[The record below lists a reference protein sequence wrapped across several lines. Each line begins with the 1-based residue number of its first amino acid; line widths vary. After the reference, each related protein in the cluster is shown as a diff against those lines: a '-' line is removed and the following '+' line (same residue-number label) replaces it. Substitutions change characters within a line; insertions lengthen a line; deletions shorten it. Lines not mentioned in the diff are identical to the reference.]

1 MTAALQFTIDGLA
14 PDALRTYAVD
24 GTEALSSLYSFDID
38 CLGQNGRALDS
49 LALVGQRATLR
60 ITVEG
65 AQPRSVHGIIDAM
78 EIEPPSIFGDARY
91 RFRLVPWLARLELSR
106 SNQIH
111 GTADAVSVP
120 DVIEAELSGAL
131 RPTAQVSD
139 TDFRRFEH
147 ELRLRDRDAYPK
159 RDHVSQYE
167 ETDFAFIS
175 RLAEHAG
182 IFYFFENNG
191 DRESV
196 VFADD
201 NLFATPLE
209 GGTELQWKPWGSGGR
224 EAAPDTIQAIRQRS
238 KRVPQKVWLQDHN
251 YRLPHIPLLVEA
263 EVDSRGRGNWV
274 EYGAHH
280 RTPEEGN
287 TLARIRAQELRCH
300 QSRWNGNSTV
310 ARLAPGRVIRL
321 GGHPYTSWNQDYLV
335 VRVRH
340 EVWVPMPGVPE
351 SDWVGYRNSFEL
363 IDRDVPFRPARVTP
377 VPRMDGLLNGKI
389 DGAGDG
395 SKAEIDDQGRYRVK
409 VPFDLGGSPDGKA
422 SQWIRM
428 SSPFGGDGDGMHFP
442 LFPDTEVVIGC
453 VNGDPD
459 RPVILGAVPNPR
471 NKSVVTEE
479 NSSHNR
485 LVSRAG
491 MGFEMS
497 VNMGGT
503 GGGGGSNSATG
514 ALNAYGP
521 PSANL
526 ATPAAMGGA
535 AATVLASP
543 SALAA
548 GKDINDADNF
558 ARVYV
563 QRGGAAKAITDELR
577 LGVPPTVSG
586 DTAEPASLKTPGSF
600 AWKAGTYNANA
611 TKVTDGKPFATDAN
625 GAMIYTSGHGLVR
638 ADGPVGVTSGGILRM
653 TSGVTTATD
662 APASGKGGGAE
673 FTSVNGDIQLVAVK
687 EAVAVPEEPT
697 QPTTQP
703 DLAWRNYDVAMK
715 NYQSALTEYYEDLE
729 QYNIDQEIYENEGY
743 GTPPTQP
750 TLPLEPT
757 RPVSDRPTTP
767 SPEWAIYDKNVADR
781 NKIIEIN
788 DRTPGIT
795 IHAVGAIKIV
805 SQSDISITANGKI
818 SQKSYKD
825 TSYETVG
832 DDTVTVYANK
842 RNHVWGLQTD
852 FFMGMKSTFNFATL
866 NTVTLGATTS
876 TSLALSFSLFLGGRI
891 DLTFGARF
899 STVFG
904 WNNSINLGGSLSS
917 TAGLATSSFTG
928 GRITNITGND
938 TKFVIGL
945 DAKKVDFA
953 LDLKGVD
960 LASKFTQAQKDE
972 VKAWQAGIEAGNT
985 NLSAEATAALRVF
998 L

>member
-1 MTAALQFTIDGLA
+1 
-14 PDALRTYAVD
+14 
-24 GTEALSSLYSFDID
+24 
-38 CLGQNGRALDS
+38 
-49 LALVGQRATLR
+49 
-60 ITVEG
+60 
-65 AQPRSVHGIIDAM
+65 
-78 EIEPPSIFGDARY
+78 
-91 RFRLVPWLARLELSR
+91 
-106 SNQIH
+106 
-111 GTADAVSVP
+111 VSVP

-139 TDFRRFEH
+139 TDLRRFEH
-147 ELRLRDRDAYPK
+147 ELRLRDRAVYPK

-471 NKSVVTEE
+471 NKAVVTSD
-479 NSSHNR
+479 NSLQNR
-485 LVSRAG
+485 LVTRSG

-497 VNMGGT
+497 NDGGAAGST
-503 GGGGGSNSATG
+503 GGGNGGSG
-514 ALNAYGP
+514 LNAYGAAP
-521 PSANL
+521 P
-526 ATPAAMGGA
+526 PALPVGLLVPNALGGQAQPAVVSDAGDGA
-535 AATVLASP
+535 ALASP
-543 SALAA
+543 DALASSVDTGA
-548 GKDINDADNF
+548 GNNY
-558 ARVYV
+558 ARMYV
-563 QRGGAAKAITDELR
+563 QDNSSSPITHTLR
-577 LGVPPTVSG
+577 LGGVPAATDS
-586 DTAEPASLKTPGSF
+586 TTKEPDELKTPGSLGYVASTGSSAVPAARTDTLF
-600 AWKAGTYNANA
+600 NEKPGIYDYTAGQHYSRVKGDMGL
-611 TKVTDGKPFATDAN
+611 KVDNDL
-625 GAMIYTSGHGLVR
+625 ILVAG
-638 ADGPVGVTSGGILRM
+638 ADGTGDLDISSGGQTRIYAK
-653 TSGVTTATD
+653 SG
-662 APASGKGGGAE
+662 PIYLFSGGE
-673 FTSVNGDIQLVAVK
+673 I
-687 EAVAVPEEPT
+687 
-697 QPTTQP
+697 
-703 DLAWRNYDVAMK
+703 
-715 NYQSALTEYYEDLE
+715 
-729 QYNIDQEIYENEGY
+729 NIDAIGDVNIKTKGSTKKTVAGQSEI
-743 GTPPTQP
+743 
-750 TLPLEPT
+750 TL
-757 RPVSDRPTTP
+757 S
-767 SPEWAIYDKNVADR
+767 
-781 NKIIEIN
+781 
-788 DRTPGIT
+788 
-795 IHAVGAIKIV
+795 
-805 SQSDISITANGKI
+805 
-818 SQKSYKD
+818 
-825 TSYETVG
+825 G
-832 DDTVTVYANK
+832 DDIVTIYSNSRK
-842 RNHVWGLQTD
+842 HTWGASTD
-852 FFMGMKSTFNFATL
+852 FFMGSRNQFNLSVSLTFN
-866 NTVTLGATTS
+866 LGIF
-876 TSLALSFSLFLGGRI
+876 LS
-891 DLTFGARF
+891 
-899 STVFG
+899 V
-904 WNNSINLGGSLSS
+904 
-917 TAGLATSSFTG
+917 TAGISASFFLTTRFTFIGFTEIKVVG
-928 GRITNITGND
+928 GVDIKVEGNGFSISGAIAGITGFEKKAAA
-938 TKFVIGL
+938 TKT
-945 DAKKVDFA
+945 K
-953 LDLKGVD
+953 
-960 LASKFTQAQKDE
+960 
-972 VKAWQAGIEAGNT
+972 
-985 NLSAEATAALRVF
+985 AEAVTAEIKGLVAAASTLEAKQKAMEAEMSDMKAEMFGTDLQVAK
-998 L
+998 LAKMIV

>member
-14 PDALRTYAVD
+14 PDAMRAYAVD

-65 AQPRSVHGIIDAM
+65 AQPRNVHGIIDAM

-91 RFRLVPWLARLELSR
+91 RFRLVPWLARLRLSR

-111 GTADAVSVP
+111 GTANAVSVA

-139 TDFRRFEH
+139 TDLRRFEH
-147 ELRLRDRDAYPK
+147 ELRLRDRAAYPK

-209 GGTELQWKPWGSGGR
+209 GGTGLQWKPWSSGGR
-224 EAAPDTIQAIRQRS
+224 EAAPDTIQALRQRCTP
-238 KRVPQKVWLQDHN
+238 VPQKVWLQDHN
-251 YRLPHIPLLVEA
+251 YRLPHIPLLVKA

-280 RTPEEGN
+280 RTPEEGSA
-287 TLARIRAQELRCH
+287 LARIRAEELRCH
-300 QSRWNGNSTV
+300 QSRWHGNSTV
-310 ARLAPGRVIRL
+310 ARLAPGRVFRL
-321 GGHPYTSWNQDYLV
+321 GGHPYASWNQDYLV

-351 SDWVGYRNSFEL
+351 SDWVGYRNSFEM

-377 VPRMDGLLNGKI
+377 VPRMDGLLNGRI

-471 NKSVVTEE
+471 NKAVVTSD
-479 NSSHNR
+479 NSLQNR
-485 LVSRAG
+485 LVTRSG

-497 VNMGGT
+497 NDGGGASST
-503 GGGGGSNSATG
+503 GGGNGSSG
-514 ALNAYGP
+514 VNAYGAVPSPVP
-521 PSANL
+521 PGGLLVPNALGGQAQPVVVSDEDAV
-526 ATPAAMGGA
+526 AA
-535 AATVLASP
+535 LASP
-543 SALAA
+543 DALASSVDTGA
-548 GKDINDADNF
+548 GNNY
-558 ARVYV
+558 ARIYV
-563 QRGGAAKAITDELR
+563 TDSTSGLIAHTNR
-577 LGVPPTVSG
+577 LGAFPGRASP
-586 DTAEPASLKTPGSF
+586 AEPDELKTPGSLGYVASTGSSAVPAARSDTLF
-600 AWKAGTYNANA
+600 NEKDGIYDYTAGQHYSRVKGDMGL
-611 TKVTDGKPFATDAN
+611 KVDNDL
-625 GAMIYTSGHGLVR
+625 ILVAG
-638 ADGPVGVTSGGILRM
+638 ADGSGDLDISSGGQTRIYAK
-653 TSGVTTATD
+653 SGPIYLFSGSTVNINAIGDINIKTKGSATTTIEGQ
-662 APASGKGGGAE
+662 SKIKI
-673 FTSVNGDIQLVAVK
+673 NGDE
-687 EAVAVPEEPT
+687 EA
-697 QPTTQP
+697 
-703 DLAWRNYDVAMK
+703 
-715 NYQSALTEYYEDLE
+715 
-729 QYNIDQEIYENEGY
+729 
-743 GTPPTQP
+743 
-750 TLPLEPT
+750 
-757 RPVSDRPTTP
+757 
-767 SPEWAIYDKNVADR
+767 
-781 NKIIEIN
+781 
-788 DRTPGIT
+788 
-795 IHAVGAIKIV
+795 
-805 SQSDISITANGKI
+805 TA
-818 SQKSYKD
+818 
-825 TSYETVG
+825 
-832 DDTVTVYANK
+832 YANK

-852 FFMGMKSTFNFATL
+852 FFMGMKNQFNLSSSNTFN
-866 NTVTLGATTS
+866 LGTF
-876 TSLALSFSLFLGGRI
+876 FSI
-891 DLTFGARF
+891 
-899 STVFG
+899 
-904 WNNSINLGGSLSS
+904 
-917 TAGLATSSFTG
+917 TAGLSWSIFLTARITWVNIVEIKIVNGPDIKVEMTSVETKTFHQVLTANASKAYGVSGAAFLLECATSPLEVS
-928 GRITNITGND
+928 GRGLKAAKEEITAGMSSAGARLDGMKQSVCAYFGIT
-938 TKFVIGL
+938 
-945 DAKKVDFA
+945 
-953 LDLKGVD
+953 
-960 LASKFTQAQKDE
+960 
-972 VKAWQAGIEAGNT
+972 
-985 NLSAEATAALRVF
+985 
-998 L
+998 

>member
-14 PDALRTYAVD
+14 PDALRAYAVD

-38 CLGQNGRALDS
+38 CLGPSGRAMDP

-65 AQPRSVHGIIDAM
+65 AQPRSVHGIIDTV

-91 RFRLVPWLARLELSR
+91 RFRLVPWLARLRLSR

-111 GTADAVSVP
+111 GTANAVSVA

-139 TDFRRFEH
+139 TDLRRFEH
-147 ELRLRDRDAYPK
+147 ELRLRNRSAYPK

-209 GGTELQWKPWGSGGR
+209 GGTGLQWKPWSSGGR
-224 EAAPDTIQAIRQRS
+224 EAAPDTIQALRQRCTP
-238 KRVPQKVWLQDHN
+238 VPQKVWLQDHN

-280 RTPEEGN
+280 RTPDEGAA
-287 TLARIRAQELRCH
+287 LARIRAEELRCH
-300 QSRWNGNSTV
+300 QSRWHGNSTV

-351 SDWVGYRNSFEL
+351 SDWVGYRNSFEM

-377 VPRMDGLLNGKI
+377 VPRMDGLLNGRI
-389 DGAGDG
+389 DGEGDG

-471 NKSVVTEE
+471 NKAVVTSD
-479 NSSHNR
+479 NSLQNR
-485 LVSRAG
+485 LVTRSG

-497 VNMGGT
+497 NDGGAASST
-503 GGGGGSNSATG
+503 GGGNGGSG
-514 ALNAYGP
+514 VNAYGAAP
-521 PSANL
+521 P
-526 ATPAAMGGA
+526 PAPPGGLLVPNALGGQAQPVVVSDAGDVA
-535 AATVLASP
+535 ALASP
-543 SALAA
+543 DALSSSVESGAS
-548 GKDINDADNF
+548 KNYTRLFVQD
-558 ARVYV
+558 YV
-563 QRGGAAKAITDELR
+563 TTTSVTYGLFGWNNRQVTTTSLGAVAHELR
-577 LGVPPTVSG
+577 LGAVPSALGLTSEPKELSKPGKLGYKASASSG
-586 DTAEPASLKTPGSF
+586 VAPVAREDELF
-600 AWKAGTYNANA
+600 DEKAGIYEYTTGNRYSRVEGDLGV
-611 TKVTDGKPFATDAN
+611 KVNNDIILVAGSDGAGDLD
-625 GAMIYTSGHGLVR
+625 IS
-638 ADGPVGVTSGGILRM
+638 SGGATRVYAKAGPIHLF
-653 TSGVTTATD
+653 SGSTVNID
-662 APASGKGGGAE
+662 AVGDVNIKTKGSIA
-673 FTSVNGDIQLVAVK
+673 TSVEGVSKSKIFGN
-687 EAVAVPEEPT
+687 EE
-697 QPTTQP
+697 
-703 DLAWRNYDVAMK
+703 L
-715 NYQSALTEYYEDLE
+715 
-729 QYNIDQEIYENEGY
+729 
-743 GTPPTQP
+743 
-750 TLPLEPT
+750 
-757 RPVSDRPTTP
+757 
-767 SPEWAIYDKNVADR
+767 
-781 NKIIEIN
+781 
-788 DRTPGIT
+788 
-795 IHAVGAIKIV
+795 
-805 SQSDISITANGKI
+805 
-818 SQKSYKD
+818 
-825 TSYETVG
+825 
-832 DDTVTVYANK
+832 TVYANS
-842 RNHVWGLQTD
+842 RVHVYGLRTD
-852 FFMGMKSTFNFATL
+852 YFMGMKSTFNLAAL
-866 NTVTLGATTS
+866 NTVTLGVITN
-876 TSLALSFSLFLGGRI
+876 TSLALSFSLFMGGRI
-891 DLTFGARF
+891 DLTFGARL

-904 WNNSINLGGSLSS
+904 WNNSINLGGSMAS
-917 TAGLATSSFTG
+917 TAGLAISSFTG
-928 GRITNITGND
+928 GRTTNITGLEMKMV
-938 TKFVIGL
+938 TGL
-945 DAKKVDFA
+945 DAKSTTGDVAKRSIFNIN
-953 LDLKGVD
+953 LDDASINKTGLGLKFDD
-960 LASKFTQAQKDE
+960 LEAAQK
-972 VKAWQAGIEAGNT
+972 G
-985 NLSAEATAALRVF
+985 LSANLTSTLMLF
-998 L
+998 G

>member
-14 PDALRTYAVD
+14 PDALRAYAVD
-24 GTEALSSLYSFDID
+24 GIEALSSLYSFDID
-38 CLGQNGRALDS
+38 CLGPNGRAMDP

-65 AQPRSVHGIIDAM
+65 AQPRSVHGIIDTV

-91 RFRLVPWLARLELSR
+91 RFRLVPWLARLRLSR

-111 GTADAVSVP
+111 GTSDAVSVA

-139 TDFRRFEH
+139 TDLRRFEH
-147 ELRLRDRDAYPK
+147 ELRLRDRAAYPK

-209 GGTELQWKPWGSGGR
+209 GGTGLQWKPWSSGGR
-224 EAAPDTIQAIRQRS
+224 EAAPDTIQALRQRCTP
-238 KRVPQKVWLQDHN
+238 VPQKVWLQDHN
-251 YRLPHIPLLVEA
+251 YRLPHVPLLVEA

-280 RTPEEGN
+280 RTPEEGSA
-287 TLARIRAQELRCH
+287 LARIRAEELRCH
-300 QSRWNGNSTV
+300 QSRWHGNSTV

-321 GGHPYTSWNQDYLV
+321 GGHPYASWNQDYLV

-471 NKSVVTEE
+471 NKAVVTSD
-479 NSSHNR
+479 NSLQNR
-485 LVSRAG
+485 LVTRSG

-497 VNMGGT
+497 NDGGAAGST
-503 GGGGGSNSATG
+503 GGGNGGSG
-514 ALNAYGP
+514 VNAYGAAP
-521 PSANL
+521 P
-526 ATPAAMGGA
+526 PALPGGLLVPNALGGQAQPMVVTDGGDVA
-535 AATVLASP
+535 ALASP
-543 SALAA
+543 DALAA
-548 GKDINDADNF
+548 SVETTGGTY

-563 QRGGAAKAITDELR
+563 TGSDASTIAHTSRFGA
-577 LGVPPTVSG
+577 VPP
-586 DTAEPASLKTPGSF
+586 DTASPVEPTDLTNPGPLGYEASSKSKGYGQDVKGVKRVDPIFDNAAGIYQKTTGNHF
-600 AWKAGTYNANA
+600 TRANGNLGMRANGEMIIAAG
-611 TKVTDGKPFATDAN
+611 VDAN
-625 GAMIYTSGHGLVR
+625 RSLDISATGDMRLYA
-638 ADGPVGVTSGGILRM
+638 GGK
-653 TSGVTTATD
+653 VQQYA
-662 APASGKGGGAE
+662 GGDSSTRFQGNRDTII
-673 FTSVNGDIQLVAVK
+673 FGSSTSVVLG
-687 EAVAVPEEPT
+687 
-697 QPTTQP
+697 
-703 DLAWRNYDVAMK
+703 
-715 NYQSALTEYYEDLE
+715 SA
-729 QYNIDQEIYENEGY
+729 N
-743 GTPPTQP
+743 
-750 TLPLEPT
+750 
-757 RPVSDRPTTP
+757 
-767 SPEWAIYDKNVADR
+767 
-781 NKIIEIN
+781 
-788 DRTPGIT
+788 
-795 IHAVGAIKIV
+795 
-805 SQSDISITANGKI
+805 SQIL
-818 SQKSYKD
+818 
-825 TSYETVG
+825 
-832 DDTVTVYANK
+832 
-842 RNHVWGLQTD
+842 GLQTNSVTGASVST
-852 FFMGMKSTFNFATL
+852 FMGLRSTFNLAASTTFNFGANYTYTMGSNISTTVGTATSFFMTGRL
-866 NTVTLGATTS
+866 TFVLGDEIKVVGGKDIKIEGQGAKVTFSDTDLKAFEDKAVATKKEAAAVTAKINGLVTASSNLEAKQNTLATQMS
-876 TSLALSFSLFLGGRI
+876 SMEMSLA
-891 DLTFGARF
+891 
-899 STVFG
+899 
-904 WNNSINLGGSLSS
+904 
-917 TAGLATSSFTG
+917 
-928 GRITNITGND
+928 
-938 TKFVIGL
+938 
-945 DAKKVDFA
+945 
-953 LDLKGVD
+953 
-960 LASKFTQAQKDE
+960 
-972 VKAWQAGIEAGNT
+972 NT
-985 NLSAEATAALRVF
+985 NVRIAEIAEIVM
-998 L
+998 

>member
-1 MTAALQFTIDGLA
+1 MTAALQFSINGLA
-14 PDALRTYAVD
+14 PDALRAYAVD

-38 CLGQNGRALDS
+38 CLGRNGRALDS

-60 ITVEG
+60 INVEG
-65 AQPRSVHGIIDAM
+65 AEPRSVHGIIDAM

-111 GTADAVSVP
+111 GTAVAVSVP

-131 RPTAQVSD
+131 RTTAQVSD

-147 ELRLRDRDAYPK
+147 ELRLRDRAAYPK

-191 DRESV
+191 DRERV

-209 GGTELQWKPWGSGGR
+209 GGTELKWKPWGSGGR
-224 EAAPDTIQAIRQRS
+224 EAAPDTIQEIRQRS

-280 RTPEEGN
+280 RTPDEGAA
-287 TLARIRAQELRCH
+287 LARIRAEELRCH
-300 QSRWNGNSTV
+300 QSRWHGNSTV

-351 SDWVGYRNSFEL
+351 SDWVGYRNSFEM

-377 VPRMDGLLNGKI
+377 VPRMDGLLNGRI

-471 NKSVVTEE
+471 NKAVVTSD
-479 NSSHNR
+479 NSLQNR
-485 LVSRAG
+485 LVTRSG

-497 VNMGGT
+497 NDGGD
-503 GGGGGSNSATG
+503 GGGGSGSG
-514 ALNAYGP
+514 GSDGVNAYG
-521 PSANL
+521 
-526 ATPAAMGGA
+526 
-535 AATVLASP
+535 ASP
-543 SALAA
+543 PLEQLGDLAVPNALGGQAQRMILTNA
-548 GKDINDADNF
+548 GNTEALSTPDALSSSVESGASSNYSRMFVQD
-558 ARVYV
+558 YV
-563 QRGGAAKAITDELR
+563 TTTTGRWQLRRTTTTLGSITQELR
-577 LGVPPTVSG
+577 LGAVPGATG
-586 DTAEPASLKTPGSF
+586 LTAEPEKLTKPGSLGYLSPTS
-600 AWKAGTYNANA
+600 GTEDSPSAE
-611 TKVTDGKPFATDAN
+611 GKPRTDKLFDSASGIYSYTTGKHFIRSESHLGVRAGGDIIIAAGVGQTDNNKGGVGKDLDLSAIGDIRLWAGGKVKQYAN
-625 GAMIYTSGHGLVR
+625 GDSENYYHGKRYTTVVGTNKTTVHGSSGSTTYGDATSEIHG
-638 ADGPVGVTSGGILRM
+638 
-653 TSGVTTATD
+653 
-662 APASGKGGGAE
+662 
-673 FTSVNGDIQLVAVK
+673 F
-687 EAVAVPEEPT
+687 
-697 QPTTQP
+697 
-703 DLAWRNYDVAMK
+703 
-715 NYQSALTEYYEDLE
+715 
-729 QYNIDQEIYENEGY
+729 
-743 GTPPTQP
+743 
-750 TLPLEPT
+750 
-757 RPVSDRPTTP
+757 
-767 SPEWAIYDKNVADR
+767 
-781 NKIIEIN
+781 
-788 DRTPGIT
+788 
-795 IHAVGAIKIV
+795 
-805 SQSDISITANGKI
+805 
-818 SQKSYKD
+818 QKSY
-825 TSYETVG
+825 
-832 DDTVTVYANK
+832 VYGYSLTTLY
-842 RNHVWGLQTD
+842 GLRT
-852 FFMGMKSTFNFATL
+852 TFNFAGTFTSTIGPVMTL
-866 NTVTLGATTS
+866 NVGASMVINASFRLNLNALGVWNHTTGFNVTTNYGATMS
-876 TSLALSFSLFLGGRI
+876 T
-891 DLTFGARF
+891 TQ
-899 STVFG
+899 
-904 WNNSINLGGSLSS
+904 
-917 TAGLATSSFTG
+917 GLATGAFTG
-928 GRITNITGND
+928 GRITNITGSD
-938 TKFVIGL
+938 VKFVVGL

-953 LDLKGVD
+953 CDIKGIDLSTKV
-960 LASKFTQAQKDE
+960 T
-972 VKAWQAGIEAGNT
+972 EAGKKELDVWKEGLKAKST
-985 NLSAEATAALRVF
+985 GMEAEAISALKIIV
-998 L
+998 

>member
-14 PDALRTYAVD
+14 PDALRAYAVD

-38 CLGQNGRALDS
+38 CLGQDRRALDS

-60 ITVEG
+60 INVEG

-139 TDFRRFEH
+139 TDLRRFEH

-175 RLAEHAG
+175 RLAEQAG

-191 DRESV
+191 DRERV

-274 EYGAHH
+274 EHAAHH
-280 RTPEEGN
+280 RTPDEGAA
-287 TLARIRAQELRCH
+287 LARIRAQELRCH
-300 QSRWNGNSTV
+300 QSRWHGNSTV

-351 SDWVGYRNSFEL
+351 SDWVGYRNSFEM
-363 IDRDVPFRPARVTP
+363 IGRDVPFRPARVTP

-389 DGAGDG
+389 DGEGDG

-428 SSPFGGDGDGMHFP
+428 SSPFGGDGDGLHFP
-442 LFPDTEVVIGC
+442 LFPGAEVVIGC

-471 NKSVVTEE
+471 NKAVVTSD
-479 NSSHNR
+479 NSLQNR
-485 LVSRAG
+485 LVTRSG

-497 VNMGGT
+497 TDGGGAGST
-503 GGGGGSNSATG
+503 GGGNGSG
-514 ALNAYGP
+514 AGNNY
-521 PSANL
+521 
-526 ATPAAMGGA
+526 
-535 AATVLASP
+535 
-543 SALAA
+543 
-548 GKDINDADNF
+548 
-558 ARVYV
+558 ARMYV
-563 QRGGAAKAITDELR
+563 QGDSSSPITHTLR
-577 LGVPPTVSG
+577 LGGVPAAT
-586 DTAEPASLKTPGSF
+586 DTTKEPDELKTPGSLGYVASTGASAVPAARSDTLF
-600 AWKAGTYNANA
+600 NNKDGNYDYTAGQHYSRVKGDMGL
-611 TKVTDGKPFATDAN
+611 KVDNDL
-625 GAMIYTSGHGLVR
+625 ILVAG
-638 ADGPVGVTSGGILRM
+638 ADGSGDLDISSGGQTRIYAKNGPIYLF
-653 TSGVTTATD
+653 SGGEINIDATGAVNIKTEASVTTT
-662 APASGKGGGAE
+662 
-673 FTSVNGDIQLVAVK
+673 VAG
-687 EAVAVPEEPT
+687 
-697 QPTTQP
+697 
-703 DLAWRNYDVAMK
+703 
-715 NYQSALTEYYEDLE
+715 
-729 QYNIDQEIYENEGY
+729 ENK
-743 GTPPTQP
+743 
-750 TLPLEPT
+750 
-757 RPVSDRPTTP
+757 V
-767 SPEWAIYDKNVADR
+767 
-781 NKIIEIN
+781 
-788 DRTPGIT
+788 
-795 IHAVGAIKIV
+795 
-805 SQSDISITANGKI
+805 KI
-818 SQKSYKD
+818 S
-825 TSYETVG
+825 G
-832 DDTVTVYANK
+832 DDTATVHK
-842 RNHVWGLQTD
+842 DSRKHTWGASTD
-852 FFMGMKSTFNFATL
+852 FFMGSRNQFNLSVSLTFN
-866 NTVTLGATTS
+866 LGFIIAFT
-876 TSLALSFSLFLGGRI
+876 AGLSFSMFLTSRITVILGPEIKIVGGPDI
-891 DLTFGARF
+891 KVEAADYNLTTFKTNLEAIKVDTGL
-899 STVFG
+899 
-904 WNNSINLGGSLSS
+904 INLMAKALGVETKAMETTRKALETKQKVLETEQASLKS
-917 TAGLATSSFTG
+917 
-928 GRITNITGND
+928 
-938 TKFVIGL
+938 KMVIG
-945 DAKKVDFA
+945 
-953 LDLKGVD
+953 G
-960 LASKFTQAQKDE
+960 E
-972 VKAWQAGIEAGNT
+972 IEMTTFKNT
-985 NLSAEATAALRVF
+985 M
-998 L
+998 

>member
-14 PDALRTYAVD
+14 PDALRAYAVD

-38 CLGQNGRALDS
+38 CLGQNGRAMDP

-65 AQPRSVHGIIDAM
+65 AQPRSVHGIIDTV

-91 RFRLVPWLARLELSR
+91 RFRLVPWLARLRLSR

-111 GTADAVSVP
+111 GTANAVSVA

-139 TDFRRFEH
+139 TDLRRFEH
-147 ELRLRDRDAYPK
+147 ELRLRNRSAYPK

-209 GGTELQWKPWGSGGR
+209 GGTGLQWKPWSSGGR
-224 EAAPDTIQAIRQRS
+224 EAAPDTIQALRQRCTP
-238 KRVPQKVWLQDHN
+238 VPQKVWLQDHN

-280 RTPEEGN
+280 RTPEEGEV
-287 TLARIRAQELRCH
+287 LARIRAQELRCH
-300 QSRWNGNSTV
+300 QSRWHGNSTV

-389 DGAGDG
+389 DGEGDG

-471 NKSVVTEE
+471 NKAVVTSD
-479 NSSHNR
+479 NSLQNR
-485 LVSRAG
+485 LVTRSG

-497 VNMGGT
+497 NDGGGAGST
-503 GGGGGSNSATG
+503 GGGNGGSG
-514 ALNAYGP
+514 VNAYGAAP
-521 PSANL
+521 PPAPPAGLLVPNAL
-526 ATPAAMGGA
+526 GGQAQQMVATDAGDVAA
-535 AATVLASP
+535 LASP
-543 SALAA
+543 DALAA
-548 GKDINDADNF
+548 SVDALASNNY
-558 ARVYV
+558 ARMYV
-563 QRGGAAKAITDELR
+563 QGDSSSPITHTLR
-577 LGVPPTVSG
+577 LGGVPAAT
-586 DTAEPASLKTPGSF
+586 DTTKEPDELKTPGSLGYL
-600 AWKAGTYNANA
+600 ASAGSSVVPAARSDALFNEKPGIYDYTAGQHYSRVKGDMGL
-611 TKVTDGKPFATDAN
+611 KVDNDL
-625 GAMIYTSGHGLVR
+625 ILVAG
-638 ADGPVGVTSGGILRM
+638 ADGSGDLDISSGGQTRIYAKNGPIYLF
-653 TSGVTTATD
+653 SG
-662 APASGKGGGAE
+662 GQ
-673 FTSVNGDIQLVAVK
+673 I
-687 EAVAVPEEPT
+687 
-697 QPTTQP
+697 
-703 DLAWRNYDVAMK
+703 
-715 NYQSALTEYYEDLE
+715 
-729 QYNIDQEIYENEGY
+729 NIDAIGDVNIKTKG
-743 GTPPTQP
+743 
-750 TLPLEPT
+750 
-757 RPVSDRPTTP
+757 STTTT
-767 SPEWAIYDKNVADR
+767 VAGQSKV
-781 NKIIEIN
+781 KI
-788 DRTPGIT
+788 T
-795 IHAVGAIKIV
+795 
-805 SQSDISITANGKI
+805 
-818 SQKSYKD
+818 
-825 TSYETVG
+825 G
-832 DDTVTVYANK
+832 DDEATVYANK

-852 FFMGMKSTFNFATL
+852 FFMGMKSTFNLAAL
-866 NTVTLGATTS
+866 NTVTLGAITS

-904 WNNSINLGGSLSS
+904 WNNSINLGGSVAS

-928 GRITNITGND
+928 GRTTNITGLEMKMV
-938 TKFVIGL
+938 TGL
-945 DAKKVDFA
+945 DAKSTTGDVAKRSIFNIN
-953 LDLKGVD
+953 LDDANINKTGLGLKYDD
-960 LASKFTQAQKDE
+960 LDVAQK
-972 VKAWQAGIEAGNT
+972 G
-985 NLSAEATAALRVF
+985 LSANLTSTLMLF
-998 L
+998 S

>member
-14 PDALRTYAVD
+14 PDALRAYAVD

-38 CLGQNGRALDS
+38 CLGPNGRAMDP

-65 AQPRSVHGIIDAM
+65 AQPRSVHGIIDTV

-91 RFRLVPWLARLELSR
+91 RFRLVPWLARLRLSR

-111 GTADAVSVP
+111 GTADAVSVA

-131 RPTAQVSD
+131 RPTARVSD
-139 TDFRRFEH
+139 TDLRRFEH
-147 ELRLRDRDAYPK
+147 ELRLRDRAAYPK

-209 GGTELQWKPWGSGGR
+209 GGTGLQWKPWSSGGR
-224 EAAPDTIQAIRQRS
+224 EAAPDTIQALRQRCTP
-238 KRVPQKVWLQDHN
+238 VPQKLWLQDHN
-251 YRLPHIPLLVEA
+251 YRLPHVPLLVEA

-280 RTPEEGN
+280 RTPEEGSA
-287 TLARIRAQELRCH
+287 LARIRAEELRCH
-300 QSRWNGNSTV
+300 QSRWHGNSTV

-321 GGHPYTSWNQDYLV
+321 GGHPYASWNQDYLV

-377 VPRMDGLLNGKI
+377 VPRMDGLLNGRI

-471 NKSVVTEE
+471 NKAVVTSD
-479 NSSHNR
+479 NSLQNR
-485 LVSRAG
+485 LVTRSG

-497 VNMGGT
+497 NDGGAAGST
-503 GGGGGSNSATG
+503 GGGNGGSGVNAYGAAPPPVPPGGLLVPNALGGQAQPVVVSDAGDGAALASPDALASSVDTSNTTYARIYVTDSTSGAIKYTNRLGAVPTGADPAEPDGLTNPGSLGYLGPASGTLETASAEGKARTDTLFDNTTGIFNYGAGVNFTRSDSHLGIRAGGDIIIAAGVGKTDTGKGAVGKDLDLSATG
-514 ALNAYGP
+514 DIRLWAGGKVKQFASGDSENYYHGMRSTTVVGTNESTVYGDVISKTYPNRDTGAAGHRITITEANQTSETKGNFVNTTFGNVETRTYGSRSGIVVGSTNDFFFALRINFNMAVALNF
-521 PSANL
+521 N
-526 ATPAAMGGA
+526 
-535 AATVLASP
+535 
-543 SALAA
+543 
-548 GKDINDADNF
+548 
-558 ARVYV
+558 
-563 QRGGAAKAITDELR
+563 
-577 LGVPPTVSG
+577 
-586 DTAEPASLKTPGSF
+586 
-600 AWKAGTYNANA
+600 
-611 TKVTDGKPFATDAN
+611 
-625 GAMIYTSGHGLVR
+625 
-638 ADGPVGVTSGGILRM
+638 
-653 TSGVTTATD
+653 
-662 APASGKGGGAE
+662 
-673 FTSVNGDIQLVAVK
+673 VAV
-687 EAVAVPEEPT
+687 AFNFN
-697 QPTTQP
+697 
-703 DLAWRNYDVAMK
+703 LGFFGIFNLSYSMSHHMGWNY
-715 NYQSALTEYYEDLE
+715 
-729 QYNIDQEIYENEGY
+729 
-743 GTPPTQP
+743 
-750 TLPLEPT
+750 
-757 RPVSDRPTTP
+757 
-767 SPEWAIYDKNVADR
+767 
-781 NKIIEIN
+781 
-788 DRTPGIT
+788 
-795 IHAVGAIKIV
+795 
-805 SQSDISITANGKI
+805 
-818 SQKSYKD
+818 
-825 TSYETVG
+825 
-832 DDTVTVYANK
+832 
-842 RNHVWGLQTD
+842 
-852 FFMGMKSTFNFATL
+852 STFW
-866 NTVTLGATTS
+866 S
-876 TSLALSFSLFLGGRI
+876 GRM
-891 DLTFGARF
+891 
-899 STVFG
+899 
-904 WNNSINLGGSLSS
+904 
-917 TAGLATSSFTG
+917 
-928 GRITNITGND
+928 TNITGND
-938 TKFVIGL
+938 LKIVVGL
-945 DAKKVDFA
+945 DAKKVNFS

-960 LASKFTQAQKDE
+960 LATKLSDVDN
-972 VKAWQAGIEAGNT
+972 VKLSAWKAGIAVGNSD
-985 NLSAEATAALRVF
+985 LSAEATNAFKLF

>member
-14 PDALRTYAVD
+14 PDALRAYAVD

-38 CLGQNGRALDS
+38 CLGPSGRAMDP

-65 AQPRSVHGIIDAM
+65 AQPRSVHGIIDTV

-91 RFRLVPWLARLELSR
+91 RFRLVPWLARLRLSR

-111 GTADAVSVP
+111 GTANAVSVA

-139 TDFRRFEH
+139 TDLRRFEH
-147 ELRLRDRDAYPK
+147 ELRLRNRSAYPK

-209 GGTELQWKPWGSGGR
+209 GGTGLQWKPWSSGGR
-224 EAAPDTIQAIRQRS
+224 EAAPDTIQALRQRCTP
-238 KRVPQKVWLQDHN
+238 VPQKVWLQDHN

-280 RTPEEGN
+280 RTPDEGAA
-287 TLARIRAQELRCH
+287 LARIRAEELRCH
-300 QSRWNGNSTV
+300 QSRWHGNSTV

-351 SDWVGYRNSFEL
+351 SDWVGYRNSFEM

-377 VPRMDGLLNGKI
+377 VPRMDGLLNGRI

-442 LFPDTEVVIGC
+442 LFPNTEVVIAC

-471 NKSVVTEE
+471 NKAVVTSD
-479 NSSHNR
+479 NSLQNR
-485 LVSRAG
+485 LVTRSG

-497 VNMGGT
+497 NDGGSATST
-503 GGGGGSNSATG
+503 GGGNGGSG
-514 ALNAYGP
+514 LNAYGAAP
-521 PSANL
+521 P
-526 ATPAAMGGA
+526 PAPPGGLLVPNA
-535 AATVLASP
+535 LGGQAQPVVVTDAGDVPALASP
-543 SALAA
+543 DALASSVDTGA
-548 GKDINDADNF
+548 GNNY
-558 ARVYV
+558 ARMYV
-563 QRGGAAKAITDELR
+563 QDNSSSPITHTLR
-577 LGVPPTVSG
+577 LGGVPAATGS
-586 DTAEPASLKTPGSF
+586 TTKEPDELKTPGSLGYVASTGSSAVPAARSDTLF
-600 AWKAGTYNANA
+600 NEKSGIYDYTAGQHYSRVKGDMGLKVDNHLILVAGADGSGDLDISSGGATRVYAKAGPIHLFSGSTVNIDAVGDVIIK
-611 TKVTDGKPFATDAN
+611 TKGSIT
-625 GAMIYTSGHGLVR
+625 
-638 ADGPVGVTSGGILRM
+638 
-653 TSGVTTATD
+653 
-662 APASGKGGGAE
+662 
-673 FTSVNGDIQLVAVK
+673 TSVDGVI
-687 EAVAVPEEPT
+687 
-697 QPTTQP
+697 
-703 DLAWRNYDVAMK
+703 
-715 NYQSALTEYYEDLE
+715 
-729 QYNIDQEIYENEGY
+729 
-743 GTPPTQP
+743 
-750 TLPLEPT
+750 
-757 RPVSDRPTTP
+757 
-767 SPEWAIYDKNVADR
+767 
-781 NKIIEIN
+781 
-788 DRTPGIT
+788 
-795 IHAVGAIKIV
+795 
-805 SQSDISITANGKI
+805 
-818 SQKSYKD
+818 KD
-825 TSYETVG
+825 TIFDKEERTIYGNSRV
-832 DDTVTVYANK
+832 
-842 RNHVWGLQTD
+842 HVWGLRTD
-852 FFMGMKSTFNFATL
+852 YFMGMKSTFNLAAL
-866 NTVTLGATTS
+866 NTVTLGATS
-876 TSLALSFSLFLGGRI
+876 NTSLAASFSVFFGGRV
-891 DLTFGARF
+891 DLTFAARF
-899 STVFG
+899 SLVFG
-904 WNNSINLGGSLSS
+904 VNKSVTMGGSLSS
-917 TAGLATSSFTG
+917 TTG
-928 GRITNITGND
+928 GAISTVEGGRNTTITGLEVK
-938 TKFVIGL
+938 TVKGI
-945 DAKKVDFA
+945 DAKIVTFEMAKSGGKLTSADYDA
-953 LDLKGVD
+953 AK
-960 LASKFTQAQKDE
+960 KE
-972 VKAWQAGIEAGNT
+972 
-985 NLSAEATAALRVF
+985 LSAEAKKLSAANLMTDAEVVEAIK
-998 L
+998 LIT

>member
-14 PDALRTYAVD
+14 PDALRAYAVD

-60 ITVEG
+60 INVEG
-65 AQPRSVHGIIDAM
+65 AEPRSVHGIIDAM

-111 GTADAVSVP
+111 GTANAVSVP

-175 RLAEHAG
+175 RLAEQAG

-191 DRESV
+191 DRERV

-209 GGTELQWKPWGSGGR
+209 GGTELKWKPWGSGGR

-251 YRLPHIPLLVEA
+251 YRLPHVPLLVEA

-280 RTPEEGN
+280 RTPDEGAA
-287 TLARIRAQELRCH
+287 LARIRAEELRCH
-300 QSRWNGNSTV
+300 QSRWHGNSTV

-363 IDRDVPFRPARVTP
+363 IDHDVPFRPARVTP
-377 VPRMDGLLNGKI
+377 VPRMDGLLNGRI
-389 DGAGDG
+389 DGEGDG

-471 NKSVVTEE
+471 NKAVVTSD
-479 NSSHNR
+479 NSLQNR
-485 LVSRAG
+485 LVTRSG

-497 VNMGGT
+497 NDGGGAGST
-503 GGGGGSNSATG
+503 GGGNGGSG
-514 ALNAYGP
+514 VNAYGAAP
-521 PSANL
+521 PPAPPAGLLVPNAL
-526 ATPAAMGGA
+526 GGQAQQMVATDAGDVAA
-535 AATVLASP
+535 LASP
-543 SALAA
+543 DALAA
-548 GKDINDADNF
+548 SVDALASNNY
-558 ARVYV
+558 ARMYV
-563 QRGGAAKAITDELR
+563 QGDSSSPITHTLR
-577 LGVPPTVSG
+577 LGGVPAAT
-586 DTAEPASLKTPGSF
+586 DTTKEPDELKTPGSLGYL
-600 AWKAGTYNANA
+600 ASAGSSVVPAARSDALFNEKPGIYDYTAGQHYSRVKGDMGL
-611 TKVTDGKPFATDAN
+611 KVDNDL
-625 GAMIYTSGHGLVR
+625 ILVAG
-638 ADGPVGVTSGGILRM
+638 ADGSGDLDISSGGQTRIYAKNGPIYLF
-653 TSGVTTATD
+653 SG
-662 APASGKGGGAE
+662 GQ
-673 FTSVNGDIQLVAVK
+673 I
-687 EAVAVPEEPT
+687 
-697 QPTTQP
+697 
-703 DLAWRNYDVAMK
+703 
-715 NYQSALTEYYEDLE
+715 
-729 QYNIDQEIYENEGY
+729 NIDAIGDVNIKTKG
-743 GTPPTQP
+743 
-750 TLPLEPT
+750 
-757 RPVSDRPTTP
+757 STTTT
-767 SPEWAIYDKNVADR
+767 VAGQSKV
-781 NKIIEIN
+781 KI
-788 DRTPGIT
+788 T
-795 IHAVGAIKIV
+795 
-805 SQSDISITANGKI
+805 
-818 SQKSYKD
+818 
-825 TSYETVG
+825 G
-832 DDTVTVYANK
+832 DDEATVYANK

-852 FFMGMKSTFNFATL
+852 FFMGMKSTFNLAAL
-866 NTVTLGATTS
+866 NTVTLGAITS

-904 WNNSINLGGSLSS
+904 WNNSINLGGSVAS

-928 GRITNITGND
+928 GRTTNITGLEMKMV
-938 TKFVIGL
+938 TGL
-945 DAKKVDFA
+945 DAKSTTGDVAKRSIFNIN
-953 LDLKGVD
+953 LDDANINKTGLGLKYDD
-960 LASKFTQAQKDE
+960 LDVAQK
-972 VKAWQAGIEAGNT
+972 G
-985 NLSAEATAALRVF
+985 LSANLTSTLMLF
-998 L
+998 S

>member
-14 PDALRTYAVD
+14 PDALRAYAVD

-65 AQPRSVHGIIDAM
+65 AQPRNVHGIIDAM

-139 TDFRRFEH
+139 TDLRRFEH
-147 ELRLRDRDAYPK
+147 ELRLRDRAAYPK

-175 RLAEHAG
+175 RLAEQAG

-209 GGTELQWKPWGSGGR
+209 GGAGLQWKPWGSGGR

-280 RTPEEGN
+280 RTPDEGAA
-287 TLARIRAQELRCH
+287 LARIRAQELRCH
-300 QSRWNGNSTV
+300 QSRWHGNSTV

-377 VPRMDGLLNGKI
+377 VPRMDGLLNGRI
-389 DGAGDG
+389 DGEGDG

-471 NKSVVTEE
+471 NKAVVTSD
-479 NSSHNR
+479 NSLQNR
-485 LVSRAG
+485 LVTRSG

-497 VNMGGT
+497 NDGGGASST
-503 GGGGGSNSATG
+503 GGGNGGSG
-514 ALNAYGP
+514 VNAYGAAP
-521 PSANL
+521 P
-526 ATPAAMGGA
+526 PAPPGGLLVPNALGGQAQPVVVSDAGDGA
-535 AATVLASP
+535 ALASP
-543 SALAA
+543 DALAA
-548 GKDINDADNF
+548 SVDTTGGTY

-563 QRGGAAKAITDELR
+563 TGNDANTIAHTSRLGAAPSTSAS
-577 LGVPPTVSG
+577 PN
-586 DTAEPASLKTPGSF
+586 EPAQLTNPGMPGYSFDARHPGSSP
-600 AWKAGTYNANA
+600 GSR
-611 TKVTDGKPFATDAN
+611 TDGFFNGQAGIYEYTTGNRYSGVEGHLGIKAN
-625 GAMIYTSGHGLVR
+625 KEVVLMAGAAGSGNL
-638 ADGPVGVTSGGILRM
+638 DISSGGETRIYAKGPIHLFSEKDIKI
-653 TSGVTTATD
+653 TTKGKFSAAVKGESKVEIDGNSTATVLQNKVSHTWG
-662 APASGKGGGAE
+662 AS
-673 FTSVNGDIQLVAVK
+673 
-687 EAVAVPEEPT
+687 
-697 QPTTQP
+697 
-703 DLAWRNYDVAMK
+703 
-715 NYQSALTEYYEDLE
+715 
-729 QYNIDQEIYENEGY
+729 
-743 GTPPTQP
+743 
-750 TLPLEPT
+750 
-757 RPVSDRPTTP
+757 
-767 SPEWAIYDKNVADR
+767 
-781 NKIIEIN
+781 
-788 DRTPGIT
+788 
-795 IHAVGAIKIV
+795 
-805 SQSDISITANGKI
+805 
-818 SQKSYKD
+818 
-825 TSYETVG
+825 
-832 DDTVTVYANK
+832 
-842 RNHVWGLQTD
+842 TD
-852 FFMGMKSTFNFATL
+852 FFMGSRNQFNLSVGLTFNVGLYISF
-866 NTVTLGATTS
+866 TLG
-876 TSLALSFSLFLGGRI
+876 LSFSMFL
-891 DLTFGARF
+891 
-899 STVFG
+899 
-904 WNNSINLGGSLSS
+904 
-917 TAGLATSSFTG
+917 TS
-928 GRITNITGND
+928 RITVILGPEIKIVAGPDLKVEAADYTIATFKTNLQKIQTDTALITAMAKLAGVETATMKATRIEAVAAAD
-938 TKFVIGL
+938 ALT
-945 DAKKVDFA
+945 AKK
-953 LDLKGVD
+953 K
-960 LASKFTQAQKDE
+960 LAD
-972 VKAWQAGIEAGNT
+972 
-985 NLSAEATAALRVF
+985 AEIVAAAKVL
-998 L
+998 LGTSITS